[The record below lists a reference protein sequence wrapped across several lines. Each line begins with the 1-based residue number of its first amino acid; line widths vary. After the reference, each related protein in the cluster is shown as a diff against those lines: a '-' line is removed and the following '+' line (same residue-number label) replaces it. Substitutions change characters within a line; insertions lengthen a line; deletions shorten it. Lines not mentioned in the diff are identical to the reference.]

1 MRPHCSLAFL
11 AVVAGVLLMSSCT
24 EETTGLKQKIA
35 DLEKKI
41 EKQQKDLGEFAG
53 RFSPPKDFSAD
64 IQRIE
69 DQQDRISQ
77 VLKTQVEPINS
88 RLEEFRDWAQ
98 DAQKEREEVRQK
110 LKDLAQTVSQVE
122 RVAKA
127 RSKEIRRLIQEL
139 AAEKKRLRIVA
150 KNMQALSQSIGEVK
164 KEFADNKAKLVAN
177 LKKTL
182 PRVRDSAVVQ
192 IKERLA
198 PIEKSLL
205 TLRTAIESDRKAI
218 AALQTRT
225 PPPNLA
231 KEIRA
236 LHQKLVEMEEI
247 LASQKAYLLELGST
261 VHRLET
267 GVH

>member
-1 MRPHCSLAFL
+1 MRPYCSLPLL
-11 AVVAGVLLMSSCT
+11 AVVAGVLLISSCT

-69 DQQDRISQ
+69 DQQDRIGQ

-98 DAQKEREEVRQK
+98 DAQKEREDVRQK
-110 LKDLAQTVSQVE
+110 LKNLAQTVSEVE
-122 RVAKA
+122 KTIGAREKEVRRV
-127 RSKEIRRLIQEL
+127 IQEL
-139 AAEKKRLRIVA
+139 AAEKKRLRIIA
-150 KNMQALSQSIGEVK
+150 KNMQVLSQSIGGVK
-164 KEFADNKAKLVAN
+164 KEFADNKAKLVAD

-192 IKERLA
+192 IKERLV
-198 PIEKSLL
+198 PIEKTLL
-205 TLRTAIESDRKAI
+205 NLKTAIENDRKAI

-225 PPPNLA
+225 APPDFG
-231 KEIRA
+231 KDVKA
-236 LHQKLVEMEEI
+236 LHRKLAEMEEI

-267 GVH
+267 RGQ